1 VADALSASEHRLARV
16 VGSAIKGFMWDPP
29 TAPYH
34 LFVPCRPTLGVVKSK
49 LAPRLLMA
57 ALLECRDLGL
67 VELRLAGERSWRGR
81 LRSWDP
87 GLVQVVPLATPAL
100 GGLCGQIIKRLERKG
115 EQGAVKLLKGL
126 ADERRVIDQVE
137 SELADRGYISPM
149 VVARRWP
156 AGRKVR
162 AAVDCDQLQN
172 LAEEC
177 SLAVDRWNQARAA
190 DLSLYQALLADC
202 IEAFNRAN
210 KGGYG

>member
-1 VADALSASEHRLARV
+1 MGSSDGPLPPLRSLSANA
-16 VGSAIKGFMWDPP
+16 
-29 TAPYH
+29 
-34 LFVPCRPTLGVVKSK
+34 GVRKSK

-81 LRSWDP
+81 RRTRP
-87 GLVQVVPLATPAL
+87 GLVQVISLATPAL
-100 GGLCGQIIKRLERKG
+100 GGLCGQIIKRLAGKD
-115 EQGAVKLLKGL
+115 EQGAVKLLKPL
-126 ADERRVIDQVE
+126 ADERRVIDHVE
-137 SELADRGYISPM
+137 SELADRGYMSPM
-149 VVARRWP
+149 VVVRRWP
-156 AGRKVR
+156 PGRKVR

-177 SLAVDRWNQARAA
+177 NLAVDRWNQARAA
-190 DLSLYQALLADC
+190 DVSLYQALLADC